1 MESFPDTKW
10 LDNTPYQ
17 AETWRN
23 EASFLS
29 LLTLINDIDRGK
41 IYKKC
46 IYLQSL
52 MAFPMLTYLRTMG
65 AQSFS
70 ANNY

>member
-1 MESFPDTKW
+1 M
-10 LDNTPYQ
+10 YG
-17 AETWRN
+17 
-23 EASFLS
+23 
-29 LLTLINDIDRGK
+29 GK

-52 MAFPMLTYLRTMG
+52 MALPMLTYLRTMG